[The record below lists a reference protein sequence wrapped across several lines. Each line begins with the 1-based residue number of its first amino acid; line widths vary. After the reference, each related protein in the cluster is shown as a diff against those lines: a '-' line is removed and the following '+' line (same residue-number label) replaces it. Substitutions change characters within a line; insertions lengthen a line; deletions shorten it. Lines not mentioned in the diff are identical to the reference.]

1 MGGSGYVG
9 ELSLGYSQMTCV
21 ASLKEHC
28 AQNRFQ
34 KLTTTSIVDDGKK
47 KRKGRGRKDDQFIRD
62 KSIVVSTVFS
72 NACTQS
78 AVLAIS
84 IQFT

>member
-1 MGGSGYVG
+1 VG

-47 KRKGRGRKDDQFIRD
+47 KEWKGRGRKDDQFIRD
-62 KSIVVSTVFS
+62 TINCGFHRVQQCLYKTC
-72 NACTQS
+72 N
-78 AVLAIS
+78 LPY
-84 IQFT
+84 

>member
-1 MGGSGYVG
+1 MG

-47 KRKGRGRKDDQFIRD
+47 KKGRAEAEKMISSYVINQLWFPP
-62 KSIVVSTVFS
+62 
-72 NACTQS
+72 CS
-78 AVLAIS
+78 AMLVRNLPY
-84 IQFT
+84 